1 MVIIVYKTRNQL
13 NKKSVMKETA
23 PTQRTTG
30 SDNNKKKNNEE
41 KVKKP
46 RPSASRLADEILL
59 MVKKSRDPYNPD
71 NARIGRALL
80 GQFLKELTAEKNHAG
95 KRIKEGNHT
104 QIALSIQVALKEKR
118 TAFLKKENAL
128 ILAQAAIR
136 NDVAFG
142 RLVTTK

>member
-1 MVIIVYKTRNQL
+1 
-13 NKKSVMKETA
+13 MKETA

-30 SDNNKKKNNEE
+30 SDNKKKNNEE

-95 KRIKEGNHT
+95 KRIKEGKHT
-104 QIALSIQVALKEKR
+104 QIALSIQVAMKEKR